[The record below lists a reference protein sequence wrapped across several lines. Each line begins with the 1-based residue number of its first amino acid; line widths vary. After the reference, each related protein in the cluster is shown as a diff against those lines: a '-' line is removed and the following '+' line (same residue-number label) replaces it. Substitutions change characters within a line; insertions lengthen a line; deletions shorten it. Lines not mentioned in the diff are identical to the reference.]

1 MSMSKKILMVVTS
14 SERIISTNQLTGVW
28 LEEFALPYLQFQTN
42 GYEVTVA
49 SPKGGKT
56 PIDPRSEPPEEQA
69 QEWAQARAA
78 LNNTLN
84 LDTVKAADYAAIF
97 MPGGHGTMFD
107 LPGNPGLQQLLRD
120 FAEQDKILAA
130 VCHGPAGLVGATL
143 SDGRPIVAGK
153 TITAFTDSEER
164 AAGMDKDMP
173 FLLETSLTE
182 LGANFVRQPDW
193 TSHVERD
200 GKLITGQNPQS
211 SARVAQAVIEALAS
225 VVELA

>member
-1 MSMSKKILMVVTS
+1 MSKKILMVVTS

>member
-1 MSMSKKILMVVTS
+1 MSKKILMVVTS

-56 PIDPRSEPPEEQA
+56 PIDPRSEPPEERA

-107 LPGNPGLQQLLRD
+107 LPGNPSLQQLLRD

>member
-56 PIDPRSEPPEEQA
+56 PIDPRSEPPEERA

>member
-1 MSMSKKILMVVTS
+1 MSMTKKILMVVTS